1 MRRMGSSRHY
11 RKAVAGLSFVADD
24 CWLNPDVEVRASA
37 IEGQGLF
44 AIKRIP
50 RGEIVSR
57 LGGRVVTTAGLH
69 RLIDESAHYVDTITV
84 GDDQHLVLPPG
95 TPNGKGN
102 HSCDPNLWW
111 SGPVELVA
119 RRDILSGEELTN
131 DYAASTCDPQFVMSC
146 RCRATSCRGTIRGT
160 DAADYHLAA
169 RYEGHV
175 VPALSRHSP

>member
-1 MRRMGSSRHY
+1 MQ
-11 RKAVAGLSFVADD
+11 
-24 CWLNPDVEVRASA
+24 ASA

-57 LGGRVVTTAGLH
+57 LGGQVVTTAGLH

-102 HSCDPNLWW
+102 HSCDPNLAGLPMQGAGWVIYSAGMLGW
-111 SGPVELVA
+111 LVA
-119 RRDILSGEELTN
+119 GLLARR
-131 DYAASTCDPQFVMSC
+131 
-146 RCRATSCRGTIRGT
+146 R
-160 DAADYHLAA
+160 
-169 RYEGHV
+169 
-175 VPALSRHSP
+175 

>member
-1 MRRMGSSRHY
+1 MRRMGSSGHC

-24 CWLNPDVEVRASA
+24 CWLNPDVEVQASA

-84 GDDQHLVLPPG
+84 GDDHTWYCRLAHRRVKGTTLVIRTWP
-95 TPNGKGN
+95 
-102 HSCDPNLWW
+102 
-111 SGPVELVA
+111 
-119 RRDILSGEELTN
+119 
-131 DYAASTCDPQFVMSC
+131 AS
-146 RCRATSCRGTIRGT
+146 RCRARAGSSTAPACSVGWSPGCWPVGGEEP
-160 DAADYHLAA
+160 A
-169 RYEGHV
+169 EGV
-175 VPALSRHSP
+175 A